1 MIYIHIQTLLPSDL
15 YKTMFYTIKD
25 AQIAR
30 GHPAKKAVQT
40 QLIPAGR

>member
-1 MIYIHIQTLLPSDL
+1 MILRPAEINHIVLL
-15 YKTMFYTIKD
+15 FYVTIKD

-30 GHPAKKAVQT
+30 GHPAKKAAQT